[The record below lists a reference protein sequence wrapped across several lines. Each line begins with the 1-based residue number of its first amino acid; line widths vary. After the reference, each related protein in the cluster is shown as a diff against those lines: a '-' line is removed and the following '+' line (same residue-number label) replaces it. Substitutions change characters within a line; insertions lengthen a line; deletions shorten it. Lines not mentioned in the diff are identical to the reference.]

1 MSVHAEP
8 QSPFWEGCSR
18 NELLLQQCSACGTFR
33 HPPSAVCPNCLS
45 TQHVWVPASGRGTV
59 YTFAVVRQALAKAWE
74 SKVPYTVAV
83 IELEEGPRFLT
94 ELVGIDPDAVKIG
107 LPVEVSFTQRD
118 DVTLPLFRPRAA

>member
-1 MSVHAEP
+1 MSE
-8 QSPFWEGCSR
+8 FWDGCAR
-18 NELLLQQCSACGTFR
+18 NELLLQRCSACGTFR

-45 TQHVWVPASGRGTV
+45 AQHEWVAVGGRGTV

-74 SKVPYTVAV
+74 DKVPYTVAV

-94 ELVGIDPDAVKIG
+94 ELVGIDPDAVTIG

>member
-1 MSVHAEP
+1 MSVHAEA

-45 TQHVWVPASGRGTV
+45 TQHAWVRASGRATL

-74 SKVPYTVAV
+74 DKVPYTVAV
-83 IELEEGPRFLT
+83 VELEEGPRFLT
-94 ELVGIDPDAVKIG
+94 ELVDVAPDDVAIG
-107 LPVEVSFTQRD
+107 MPVEVKFIERD
-118 DVTLPLFRPRAA
+118 GVTLPLFRPR